1 MDHQFYNWLKQQK
14 YILKY
19 VGRTPVWVIDNRGLW
34 EWDDIILRYEYEL
47 RIYKMA

>member
-19 VGRTPVWVIDNRGLW
+19 VGNPVWVIDDRGLW
-34 EWDDIILRYEYEL
+34 EWDDIILMYEYEL
-47 RIYKMA
+47 GIYKMA

>member
-19 VGRTPVWVIDNRGLW
+19 VETPVWVIDDRGLW

-47 RIYKMA
+47 GIYKMA